1 MRPTEKYCVSKRN
14 LSDAERLFLHNK
26 EGICKGREKPI
37 TNPLTYR
44 RYGGKGTKMFVKT
57 KGMTIEEIV
66 GVEMDYPAVLCK
78 FADGLCD
85 VCYVDYDCNKD
96 GSDVVMKGYPV
107 GHRYVAEHHGAVV
120 EAYEVIFD
128 GTANTL
134 RKWHGQYTDDQEPRK
149 GEMCIILLET
159 SCGNRKRYEIRQAVY
174 REEGFCGYKE
184 STELSVLGFMHIKS
198 NGTLF

>member
-1 MRPTEKYCVSKRN
+1 
-14 LSDAERLFLHNK
+14 
-26 EGICKGREKPI
+26 
-37 TNPLTYR
+37 
-44 RYGGKGTKMFVKT
+44 MFIKT
-57 KGMTIEEIV
+57 KNMTIDDIV
-66 GVEMDYPAVLCK
+66 GVGVKYPAVLCK

-85 VCYVDYDCNKD
+85 VCYVDYDCDKD
-96 GSDVVMKGYPV
+96 GGNVVMKGYPV
-107 GHRYVAEHHGAVV
+107 GHRYIERHHGAVGK
-120 EAYEVIFD
+120 AYEVIFD
-128 GTANTL
+128 GTANTI

>member
-1 MRPTEKYCVSKRN
+1 
-14 LSDAERLFLHNK
+14 
-26 EGICKGREKPI
+26 
-37 TNPLTYR
+37 
-44 RYGGKGTKMFVKT
+44 MFVKT

-159 SCGNRKRYEIRQAVY
+159 SCGNRKRYEIRQAIY

>member
-1 MRPTEKYCVSKRN
+1 
-14 LSDAERLFLHNK
+14 
-26 EGICKGREKPI
+26 
-37 TNPLTYR
+37 
-44 RYGGKGTKMFVKT
+44 MFVKT

-184 STELSVLGFMHIKS
+184 STESKVMEHYFSVLLSYRRYGAMWQHREHWIPS
-198 NGTLF
+198 NHTLCGERITA